1 MSSEDVEISTRLR
14 PGEWTEESLAVLV
27 KEYEHKIAEMGAK
40 PADIKTHIE
49 HTETGGVKVRVV
61 WDKEEQ
67 EY

>member
-49 HTETGGVKVRVV
+49 HTEAGGVKLRVA
-61 WDKEEQ
+61 WDKAEE